1 METNF
6 NREQRRKL
14 KKRLSKSGISVDM
27 AIELL
32 DRRFKEMNA
41 DPIEPGTKVQ
51 LNYDHIINSPGYTN
65 RQQAYKDFV
74 ETNRDRIF
82 TAAYDDKHQSGKIV
96 CFNEDKSDQKWLWY
110 ASDLI
115 VVNPEKESDSDSS
128 NAAGTNGEN
137 TEIS

>member
-32 DRRFKEMNA
+32 DRRIKEMTA
-41 DPIEPGTKVQ
+41 DPIAAGTKVQ
-51 LNYDHIINSPGYTN
+51 LNYDRIVNSPGYN
-65 RQQAYKDFV
+65 NCQQAYKDFV

-96 CFNEDKSDQKWLWY
+96 CFEEDTSKERWLWY
-110 ASDLI
+110 ASDLLI
-115 VVNPEKESDSDSS
+115 SS
-128 NAAGTNGEN
+128 TDGGQIDQSTTTGVS
-137 TEIS
+137 T